1 MSSYNNLGRT
11 IRNNISLYIRDG
23 QGRDGYIAYNN
34 GGFWKDPEGINIK
47 KIKYEHPQRKT
58 FHSLNHSPAPFNYIR
73 DGSGRDNYIAYN
85 NGGLTKGFIP
95 NFKVNLL
102 HFLRKND
109 SVPSFSFKFNKK
121 RILSKREIAYFGFL
135 NKIQTDVVKRL
146 YEDEKEKFVSK
157 KGKKLLSQSIHVKKF
172 PILNNSKSSNFLNSN
187 KLINENNSKLKR
199 KQLNSSC
206 SNVKCK
212 KVLVRKDNYLSS
224 RNLKIRKLPLT
235 LNSK

>member
-1 MSSYNNLGRT
+1 MSSSNFLGRT

-23 QGRDGYIAYNN
+23 QGRDGYISYNN

-47 KIKYEHPQRKT
+47 KIEYEHPQFLT
-58 FHSLNHSPAPFNYIR
+58 FHSLNHSPAPFNYVR

-95 NFKVNLL
+95 NLKVNLL

-109 SVPSFSFKFNKK
+109 SVPSFSFRCNKK

-146 YEDEKEKFVSK
+146 YEDEKEKFICK
-157 KGKKLLSQSIHVKKF
+157 NRKQ
-172 PILNNSKSSNFLNSN
+172 ILNKGITISLPKLNISKSSA
-187 KLINENNSKLKR
+187 LIKNHNINIDNNNKLKR
-199 KQLNSSC
+199 IHLNSSC
-206 SNVKCK
+206 DSIKIK
-212 KVLVRKDNYLSS
+212 KVLVRKNIIPSNFKRTYDN
-224 RNLKIRKLPLT
+224 
-235 LNSK
+235 

>member
-1 MSSYNNLGRT
+1 MSQSLGRT
-11 IRNNISLYIRDG
+11 IRNSITLYIRDG

-34 GGFWKDPEGINIK
+34 GGFWKDPDGIGIK
-47 KIKYEHPQRKT
+47 KIEYDHPIHSN
-58 FHSLNHSPAPFNYIR
+58 FHSLIHPPAPFNYIR

-109 SVPSFSFKFNKK
+109 SVPSFSFKSNKK

-146 YEDEKEKFVSK
+146 YEDEKEKFVSN
-157 KGKKLLSQSIHVKKF
+157 KGKKLLSQSIDVKKF
-172 PILNNSKSSNFLNSN
+172 PILNNSKSSNFLNTN
-187 KLINENNSKLKR
+187 NLINENNSKLKR

-206 SNVKCK
+206 LNIKYK
-212 KVLVRKDNYLSS
+212 KVLVRNDNYLSS

>member
-1 MSSYNNLGRT
+1 MSSSNFLGRT

-85 NGGLTKGFIP
+85 NGGLTKGYIP
-95 NFKVNLL
+95 NFKFNLNN
-102 HFLRKND
+102 FLRKNND
-109 SVPSFSFKFNKK
+109 DICYRNKK
-121 RILSKREIAYFGFL
+121 KRVLSKREISYFGIL

-146 YEDEKEKFVSK
+146 YEDEKEKFVSN

-224 RNLKIRKLPLT
+224 RNLKIRKLPLK